1 MKNIAK
7 LVKNTDLSLEEQT
20 NLYYSIERVSEEFEM
35 YTEYYEECKKSFMA
49 ADAKLKK
56 AIAEGDRAA
65 QDEASQDISSLVNE
79 LHEFHERFKQ
89 LEITKQSL
97 YKTLMDHQKS
107 DEHSYVLPRRQAKR
121 ICRK

>member
-20 NLYYSIERVSEEFEM
+20 NLYYSIERVSEEIEM
-35 YTEYYEECKKSFMA
+35 YAEYDEDCKKSFMA

-65 QDEASQDISSLVNE
+65 QHEASQDISPLVNE

>member
-7 LVKNTDLSLEEQT
+7 LVKNTDLSLDEQT
-20 NLYYSIERVSEEFEM
+20 NLYYSIERVSEEIEM
-35 YTEYYEECKKSFMA
+35 YTEYYDECKKSFMA

-65 QDEASQDISSLVNE
+65 QHEASQEISPLVNE
-79 LHEFHERFKQ
+79 LREFHERFKQ

-107 DEHSYVLPRRQAKR
+107 DEHSYVLPRRQDKR
-121 ICRK
+121 IC

>member
-20 NLYYSIERVSEEFEM
+20 NLYYSIERVSEEIEM
-35 YTEYYEECKKSFMA
+35 YTEYYSECKELFMA

-65 QDEASQDISSLVNE
+65 QHEASQDISPLVNE

>member
-20 NLYYSIERVSEEFEM
+20 NLYYSIEKVSEEIEM

-65 QDEASQDISSLVNE
+65 QHEASQDIRPLMNE
-79 LHEFHERFKQ
+79 LHEFRERLTQ
-89 LEITKQSL
+89 LEITKQSF

-107 DEHSYVLPRRQAKR
+107 DEHSYVLPHRQAKR
-121 ICRK
+121 ICQK

>member
-20 NLYYSIERVSEEFEM
+20 NLYYSIERVSEEIEM
-35 YTEYYEECKKSFMA
+35 YTEYYSECKELFMA

-65 QDEASQDISSLVNE
+65 QHEASQDISPLVNE

-107 DEHSYVLPRRQAKR
+107 DEHSYVLHRRQAKR